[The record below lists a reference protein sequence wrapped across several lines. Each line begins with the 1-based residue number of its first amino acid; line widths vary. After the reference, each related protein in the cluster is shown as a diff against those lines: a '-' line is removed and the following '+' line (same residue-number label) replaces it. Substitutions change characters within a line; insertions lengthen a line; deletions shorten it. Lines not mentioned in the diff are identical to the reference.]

1 MKTPGEIKKALECYK
16 DGSACY
22 DCPYEQ
28 GRTFEVNGVIFG
40 CSQDIVADALAY
52 IEQLEAERDEKSGVG
67 RWIPCDE
74 ELPENGEDVLCW
86 YEYYRYG
93 SYNRMVKTY
102 GIGFQFNGL
111 WGGEVAQGKNAR
123 PLFWMPL
130 PEPPKEE
137 EKR

>member
-1 MKTPGEIKKALECYK
+1 MKTPDEIKEALKCHK
-16 DGSACY
+16 DADSCF
-22 DCPYEQ
+22 DCPY
-28 GRTFEVNGVIFG
+28 NCLDSY
-40 CSQDIVADALAY
+40 CSLGLAADALAY

-74 ELPENGEDVLCW
+74 ELPENGKDVLCW

-130 PEPPKEE
+130 PESPKKEE
-137 EKR
+137 R